1 MADEQGQGQEGQQG
15 AQQGAQQA
23 QGQDQGQTQD
33 ARHVQQ
39 SGEQAAQA
47 SAPPAEQAQAP
58 QRAVSHVDQ
67 GQVDQAAAEI
77 YAQLQSE
84 EPAPG
89 GAPEGAQAGMT
100 VPPEVI
106 EQLQSLSQAALA
118 FLIRMALAKLGSF

>member
-15 AQQGAQQA
+15 AQQAEGQQA
-23 QGQDQGQTQD
+23 QD

-39 SGEQAAQA
+39 SGEQAARA
-47 SAPPAEQAQAP
+47 AAPPEAEAQAP